1 MPRTIRITAGN
12 VTMDAT
18 LNETATASEIWDA
31 LPITARANI
40 WGDEIYFAI
49 PVHRDEENA
58 KATVGLGDLGYWPP
72 GNAFCIFYGPTPM
85 SRGDEIRPASPVNRS
100 SSPAWSSP
108 RPVRRHRAGVRLS
121 VGPIRRPDSRTS
133 AHRLVPRSR
142 MPMCRVNR
150 LQILYVPLR
159 LRLRLLK
166 KRMCLGLLRLL
177 TIRFI

>member
-85 SRGDEIRPASPVNRS
+85 SRGDEIRPASPVNIVGKVVGDAKEFKQVS
-100 SSPAWSSP
+100 SGTK
-108 RPVRRHRAGVRLS
+108 V
-121 VGPIRRPDSRTS
+121 
-133 AHRLVPRSR
+133 
-142 MPMCRVNR
+142 
-150 LQILYVPLR
+150 
-159 LRLRLLK
+159 
-166 KRMCLGLLRLL
+166 
-177 TIRFI
+177 TITEG